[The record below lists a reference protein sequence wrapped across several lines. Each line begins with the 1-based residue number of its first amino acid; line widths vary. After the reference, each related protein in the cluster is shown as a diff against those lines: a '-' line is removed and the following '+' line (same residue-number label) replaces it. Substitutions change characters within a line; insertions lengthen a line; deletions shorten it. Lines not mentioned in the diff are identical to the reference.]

1 MYKSVLLPVSNPRN
15 AEYTLKAAL
24 QLLDPDGT
32 IVLLSIVGTRED
44 YPDRAESYRKK
55 TNLVT
60 RLMKSATRDSDS
72 ADVVPE
78 IILSSSIR
86 DTILSQ
92 ISIHNIDLAI
102 LGYSLQSTLYKIR
115 YGDIIYPLVK
125 DAPCDVILSN
135 LKYEST
141 FERIL
146 VPSAGYKHSLHA
158 VNIARA
164 LAEKAQG
171 HITLLHIAE
180 PNESDAQADLQLL
193 ASTYDNV
200 DIRVFSGPVAEQ
212 ITAVSKDYDLIIMGA
227 SERSWGASA
236 IFGTVVDKVL
246 EQADRNIFVVR
257 A

>member
-1 MYKSVLLPVSNPRN
+1 MYGRVLLPVSNPRN

-32 IVLLSIVGTRED
+32 IVLLSVVGTRED

-60 RLMKSATRDSDS
+60 RLMKSVAPDR
-72 ADVVPE
+72 AEVVPK
-78 IILSSSIR
+78 IMLSSSIR
-86 DTILSQ
+86 DTILNQ
-92 ISIHNIDLAI
+92 IATHNIDLAI

-115 YGDIIYPLVK
+115 YGDVIYPLMQ

-141 FERIL
+141 FARIL
-146 VPSAGYKHSLHA
+146 VPSAGYKHSIHA
-158 VNIARA
+158 VQVARA
-164 LAEKAQG
+164 LAEKVQG
-171 HITLLHIAE
+171 RITLLHIAE
-180 PNESDAQADLQLL
+180 PNESDTQADLQLL

-200 DIRVFSGPVAEQ
+200 DISIFSGPVAEQ
-212 ITAVSKDYDLIIMGA
+212 ITKVSKDYDLIIMGA

-236 IFGTVVDKVL
+236 IFGTVVDKVI
-246 EQADRNIFVVR
+246 EQTDRNIFVVR

>member
-1 MYKSVLLPVSNPRN
+1 MYGRILLPVSNPRN

-32 IVLLSIVGTRED
+32 IVLLSVVGTRED

-60 RLMKSATRDSDS
+60 RLMKSVAPDR
-72 ADVVPE
+72 AEVVPE
-78 IILSSSIR
+78 IMLSSSIR
-86 DTILSQ
+86 DTILNQ
-92 ISIHNIDLAI
+92 IATHNIDLAI

-115 YGDIIYPLVK
+115 YGDVIYPLMH

-146 VPSAGYKHSLHA
+146 VPSAGYKHSIHA
-158 VNIARA
+158 VQVARA
-164 LAEKAQG
+164 LAENAHG
-171 HITLLHIAE
+171 RITLLHIAE
-180 PNESDAQADLQLL
+180 PNESDTQADLQLL

-200 DIRVFSGPVAEQ
+200 DISIFSGPVVEQ
-212 ITAVSKDYDLIIMGA
+212 ITTVSKDYDLIIMGA
-227 SERSWGASA
+227 SERSRGASA
-236 IFGTVVDKVL
+236 IFGTVVDKVI
-246 EQADRNIFVVR
+246 EQTDRNIFVVR

>member
-1 MYKSVLLPVSNPRN
+1 MYERILLPVSNPRN
-15 AEYTLKAAL
+15 ATYTLKAAL

-32 IVLLSIVGTRED
+32 IVLLSVVGTSED

-55 TNLVT
+55 TNLVMK
-60 RLMKSATRDSDS
+60 LMKSVAPDI
-72 ADVVPE
+72 AEVVPE

-86 DTILSQ
+86 DTILDQ
-92 ISIHNIDLAI
+92 IATHNIALAI

-115 YGDIIYPLVK
+115 YGDVIYPLVK

-141 FERIL
+141 FQRIL
-146 VPSAGYKHSLHA
+146 VPSAGYKHSIHA
-158 VNIARA
+158 VDVARA

-180 PNESDAQADLQLL
+180 PKESDAQADLRLL

-200 DIRVFSGPVAEQ
+200 DISVSSGPVAEQ

-236 IFGTVVDKVL
+236 IFGTVVDKVI
-246 EQADRNIFVVR
+246 EQTDRNIFVVR